1 MGTVS
6 RTNLAELRF
15 ALAKS
20 QVALTSIYTAHE
32 PARDAWAAR
41 PDALLVYTREAIICW
56 QKEVCRKLRL
66 RAIPESR
73 RLYTQRTQVDIR
85 LPPVMNLVV
94 DQVEQKPVDGAFV

>member
-20 QVALTSIYTAHE
+20 QLALTSIHTAHE
-32 PARDAWAAR
+32 PVRVAWAAR

-73 RLYTQRTQVDIR
+73 RLYTQGTQVDIG
-85 LPPVMNLVV
+85 LTPVVNLVV
-94 DQVEQKPVDGAFV
+94 DQVENKPVDRAFV